1 MKKKVTKSKRI
12 KKSKQV
18 GGWIWNKGGLAKAID
33 DTSDFVDE
41 NIVKPVD
48 NLLKKTK
55 IISSVVEPAL
65 TFLGATAGTAIGTV
79 VGGPAGAATGGTIG
93 TAIGE
98 AAGGALKDYAKQHG
112 YGNKFHNNILVGQ
125 SITLSH
131 LNQKGLGAKTRI
143 RGKHMQRGGGTPFL
157 NPVSSSYGGVSF
169 N

>member
-1 MKKKVTKSKRI
+1 MKKKVKKTNRA
-12 KKSKQV
+12 KKSKQC
-18 GGWIWNKGGLAKAID
+18 GTGFWSDAGDWITDKYI
-33 DTSDFVDE
+33 
-41 NIVKPVD
+41 KPID

-131 LNQKGLGAKTRI
+131 LNQKGLGAKTRS
-143 RGKHMQRGGGTPFL
+143 RGKHMIGCGTPFL
-157 NPVSSSYGGVSF
+157 NPVSSSYGGVKF
-169 N
+169 

>member
-1 MKKKVTKSKRI
+1 MKKKV
-12 KKSKQV
+12 KKSNRAKKNGQV
-18 GGWIWNKGGLAKAID
+18 GGWIWSKGGLAKAID
-33 DTSDFVDE
+33 DTSDFVNT
-41 NIVKPVD
+41 NIVAPVY

-65 TFLGATAGTAIGTV
+65 TYLGATAGAAIGTV
-79 VGGPAGAATGGTIG
+79 VGGTVG

-112 YGNKFHNNILVGQ
+112 YGSKFHNNILVGQ

-143 RGKHMQRGGGTPFL
+143 RGKHMQRGCGTPFL
-157 NPVSSSYGGVSF
+157 NPVSSSYGGVKF
-169 N
+169 